1 MKDKNLRKALG
12 IHGFEENLCGCD
24 MVVVRNEW
32 GGEIPMLW
40 KKVKELEKEV
50 EIMKQKIKKVK

>member
-12 IHGFEENLCGCD
+12 VHGSEENLCGCD
-24 MVVVRNEW
+24 MVVGTEW
-32 GGEIPMLW
+32 SGEIPMLW

-50 EIMKQKIKKVK
+50 EIIKQKIKKVK